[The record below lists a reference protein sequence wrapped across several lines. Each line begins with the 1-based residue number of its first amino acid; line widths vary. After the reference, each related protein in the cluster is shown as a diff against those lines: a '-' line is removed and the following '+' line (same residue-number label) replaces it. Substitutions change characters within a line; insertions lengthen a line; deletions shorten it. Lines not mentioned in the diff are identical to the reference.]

1 MKVRLFYR
9 DLDSV
14 EEEEH
19 PVDRLVEARVG
30 MRKMR
35 QKLAKL
41 SDAIVRALG
50 GLGSKQLWFDYEQS
64 KGDFDHARDAAYFDI
79 GVEHGLA
86 AAHANEIAEP
96 RRRVRALA
104 QHLLREAMA
113 SGLAREDAAVA
124 AALATWSLLGRLH
137 ITRQRGG

>member
-1 MKVRLFYR
+1 MKMRLFYR

-14 EEEEH
+14 EQEEH

-30 MRKMR
+30 MRKTR

-50 GLGSKQLWFDYEQS
+50 LGAKELWFDYEQS
-64 KGDFDHARDAAYFDI
+64 KGDLDHARDAAYFDI
-79 GVEHGLA
+79 GVEYGLA

-96 RRRVRALA
+96 RQRVRALA

-113 SGLAREDAAVA
+113 SGLAREDAAAA